1 MGISFLYDLP
11 ASAGFSFYILP
22 TQDIKINLIKK
33 ISSVQKVDKEAVTK
47 FVHLNKKVYKESG
60 TKVALPNQILL
71 DTDVLL
77 SYPRSQ
83 KLLEVLQTGICFTTF
98 INASEVLSKTT
109 KKELLYPISTL
120 GFHYRYSIRLG
131 EMIKKT
137 RAKKIELRDMI
148 MAVMMLETKLPLLTL
163 NTKRYDYLSAKFNL
177 NILHF
182 KSL

>member
-1 MGISFLYDLP
+1 
-11 ASAGFSFYILP
+11 LP
-22 TQDIKINLIKK
+22 TQDTKINLIEK

-47 FVHLNKKVYKESG
+47 FVHLNKKAYKESG
-60 TKVALPNQILL
+60 TKIALPNQVLL

-77 SYPRSQ
+77 SYLKTQ
-83 KLLEVLQTGICFTTF
+83 KLLEVLQNSICFTTF

-120 GFHYRYSIRLG
+120 GFHYRYSIKLG
-131 EMIKKT
+131 EMMKKT
-137 RAKKIELRDMI
+137 KAKKIELRDMI
-148 MAVMMLETKLPLLTL
+148 IAVMMIETKLPILTL
-163 NTKRYDYLSAKFNL
+163 DIKRYDYLSAKFNL

>member
-1 MGISFLYDLP
+1 LP
-11 ASAGFSFYILP
+11 R
-22 TQDIKINLIKK
+22 QDTKINLIEK

-47 FVHLNKKVYKESG
+47 FVHLNKKAYKESG
-60 TKVALPNQILL
+60 TKIALPNQVLL

-77 SYPRSQ
+77 SYLKTQ
-83 KLLEVLQTGICFTTF
+83 KLLEVLQNSICFTTF

-120 GFHYRYSIRLG
+120 GFHYRYSIKLG
-131 EMIKKT
+131 EMMKKT
-137 RAKKIELRDMI
+137 KAKKIELRDMI
-148 MAVMMLETKLPLLTL
+148 IAVMMIETKLPILTL
-163 NTKRYDYLSAKFNL
+163 DIKRYDYLSAKFNL